1 MLSCTAPNKPFSGF
15 WLLCCL
21 ACGGVEMS
29 KKQGKLIEV
38 DWKLVQIARL
48 LKNLGPGESQMTEE
62 QRERIK
68 ERIVKEEQKP

>member
-1 MLSCTAPNKPFSGF
+1 
-15 WLLCCL
+15 
-21 ACGGVEMS
+21 MS